1 MEPATLREQEINT
14 VMQIFTGGG
23 CVLCVYERGVE
34 GTRLSAPARD
44 VTALTTPGP
53 PQWPFSEGAD
63 APGPLTAPLSPRDRV
78 HSPRT

>member
-1 MEPATLREQEINT
+1 
-14 VMQIFTGGG
+14 MQIFTGGG
-23 CVLCVYERGVE
+23 CVLCVYEGDVE

-63 APGPLTAPLSPRDRV
+63 APAPLSAPLPPRNRV